1 MLSLHYDKLMRKIKK
16 HEEKKYLMV
25 DDYMLDKLLGGI
37 KEIIDIE
44 KFDHKLSG
52 GITLENVAIWMKWVI
67 KDDSKFYP
75 QLFLEETWFLK

>member
-1 MLSLHYDKLMRKIKK
+1 MRKIKK

-52 GITLENVAIWMKWVI
+52 GITLENVAI
-67 KDDSKFYP
+67 
-75 QLFLEETWFLK
+75 